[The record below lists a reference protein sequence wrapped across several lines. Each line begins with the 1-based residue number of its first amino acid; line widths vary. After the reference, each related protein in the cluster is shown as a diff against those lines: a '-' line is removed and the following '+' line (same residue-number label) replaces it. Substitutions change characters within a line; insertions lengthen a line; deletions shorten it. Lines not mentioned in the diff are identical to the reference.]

1 MALSSWG
8 FVQLTE
14 KAAKPQVPRS
24 SYLGFTST
32 QGRRMCWINSFCFLG
47 VESLD
52 RYIYIYIYAYVYVG
66 DKKCVTNSNL
76 DLLETFSCRPW
87 YSWTLRFLGGENS
100 ANFFLMKVIV
110 GWFVWTFTDETPN
123 FLTLLGFW
131 MRVFSKY
138 ESFSS
143 FTRLPSKA
151 W

>member
-52 RYIYIYIYAYVYVG
+52 RYIYIYAYVYVR
-66 DKKCVTNSNL
+66 DEKTCHKFKS
-76 DLLETFSCRPW
+76 RP
-87 YSWTLRFLGGENS
+87 FG
-100 ANFFLMKVIV
+100 NFQ
-110 GWFVWTFTDETPN
+110 
-123 FLTLLGFW
+123 
-131 MRVFSKY
+131 
-138 ESFSS
+138 
-143 FTRLPSKA
+143 LPSLIFLDFENF
-151 W
+151 